1 MKCSEKALIL
11 QLNTVKAGIASL
23 GKKVLVLWMLVSLF
37 SYREYIVEKKLC
49 RITGFKEIFLKCRML
64 VEKVML
70 KL

>member
-37 SYREYIVEKKLC
+37 SYRDYVVERKLC
-49 RITGFKEIFLKCRML
+49 RITEFEEIFLKCRML